1 MKTKDSGSLPY
12 YSLRLRLKKNDPDEN
27 SCAKILMAASNKK
40 NKLISIMCSE
50 LIEKY
55 GINPEDVTQQSLSM
69 FINSYPYIK
78 SMQMKMQP
86 SLAIS
91 QQENLSHTVATM
103 PSVPISSVPA
113 HPVKDEKKTEPQAL
127 SDTEFDKDMSSNV
140 LSAFNIS

>member
-1 MKTKDSGSLPY
+1 
-12 YSLRLRLKKNDPDEN
+12 
-27 SCAKILMAASNKK
+27 MAASNKK

-55 GINPEDVTQQSLSM
+55 GINPDDVTQQSLSM

-78 SMQMKMQP
+78 SMQMKMQA
-86 SLAIS
+86 SLAIP
-91 QQENLSHTVATM
+91 QQENLSHTAATM
-103 PSVPISSVPA
+103 SSVPISSEPA
-113 HPVKDEKKTEPQAL
+113 YPVNDEKKMEPQVL